1 MFPSGWLLCFLQVL
15 SSFLLIGFEVPV
27 FLLVAVPILVVYYF
41 IQVRKLS
48 LKFASIFFTSTFNFL
63 F

>member
-1 MFPSGWLLCFLQVL
+1 MLFLLPSGWLLCFLQVL

-41 IQVRKLS
+41 IQVR
-48 LKFASIFFTSTFNFL
+48 N
-63 F
+63 